1 MSTLRFRCGMAGV
14 RAAKSINTAL
24 NGDLF
29 SEAFL
34 VGVGASLG
42 SAAPYLVAAVGCR
55 LLGFQKAAKLVAI
68 VAALDLTVFDVIKS
82 LDNE

>member
-55 LLGFQKAAKLVAI
+55 LLGFQRAAKAVC
-68 VAALDLTVFDVIKS
+68 VAAAFDLTAFDVIKN
-82 LDNE
+82 LDNK